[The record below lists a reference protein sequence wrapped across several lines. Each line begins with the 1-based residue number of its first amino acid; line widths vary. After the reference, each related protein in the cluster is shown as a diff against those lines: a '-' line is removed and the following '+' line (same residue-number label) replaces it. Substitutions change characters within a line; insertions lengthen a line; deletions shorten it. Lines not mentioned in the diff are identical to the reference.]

1 MKKYKVVAERV
12 MLEVME
18 VEAESEEK
26 ALEMAIEADNSGWST
41 WHDQSWEIKY
51 AVEIE

>member
-41 WHDQSWEIKY
+41 WHDVSWQIEY